1 MQIQRTGKF
10 RMEFTP
16 FITHRLQTD
25 CSGLNKTFILDY
37 NTRHGVRWRW
47 PGRREI
53 QQTMRKIKQHR
64 DARFRKSFNQAE
76 RLTISRNITTE
87 TRADLL
93 LAKAGDVRK
102 QFMKD
107 LG

>member
-1 MQIQRTGKF
+1 M
-10 RMEFTP
+10 P
-16 FITHRLQTD
+16 A
-25 CSGLNKTFILDY
+25 FILDY
-37 NTRHGVRWRW
+37 NNPTLSQADQRR
-47 PGRREI
+47 PGRRGI

-64 DARFRKSFNQAE
+64 DKRFRKFFNQAE
-76 RLTISRNITTE
+76 RLTITRNITTD
-87 TRADLL
+87 RKANLL